1 MTDVKISALPSATTP
16 LTGTEILPIV
26 QGGTT
31 DQVSVA
37 NLTAG
42 RAVSAASLTLTTTP
56 LGVASGGTGL
66 TSLTA
71 GYIPYGNGTSAFSS
85 SSGLYFDGSNLGI
98 GTTSP
103 VNKLEIHS
111 NTTADCSL
119 YFSNDYSGAAYAANI
134 KLNAAN
140 TSGANYN
147 GLFCLSNGTVN
158 WQIYGAGS
166 SNTIAFAT
174 GSSSTERMR
183 IDSSGNVGIGT
194 QTPGSYGK
202 LAIIDATAAS
212 IVNSTSSTNG
222 YSFVQLQN
230 TGSGGR
236 SWQFATG
243 GSASIYNGGFAIFDY
258 TALATRLFVDS
269 SGNVLIGTTVAGTL
283 LTVNGVGTLCSGTAT
298 PAGGSTSARLLF
310 GTTAGFGIYYGSGAP
325 TVSAAQG
332 SIYLRSDGS
341 STSTRMYVNTTG
353 STTWTNVTTA
363 A

>member
-26 QGGTT
+26 QSATT

-42 RAVSAASLTLTTTP
+42 RSVSAASLTLTTTP
-56 LGVASGGTGL
+56 LAVGSGGTGL

-103 VNKLEIHS
+103 ANKLEIHS

-183 IDSSGNVGIGT
+183 IDSSGYVGIGT
-194 QTPGSYGK
+194 TSPSSYGHFCSVVGVSYVALQASVYNTAYFGPRSANDSICSIYYSWSPTNNADNVWLNDYSSGSWNIGYK
-202 LAIIDATAAS
+202 VGTSSSLAIL
-212 IVNSTSSTNG
+212 NS
-222 YSFVQLQN
+222 
-230 TGSGGR
+230 
-236 SWQFATG
+236 
-243 GSASIYNGGFAIFDY
+243 
-258 TALATRLFVDS
+258 
-269 SGNVLIGTTVAGTL
+269 
-283 LTVNGVGTLCSGTAT
+283 NGVLNVCASTAT
-298 PAGGSTSARLLF
+298 PAGGSTSARLVF

-332 SIYLRSDGS
+332 SIYIRSDGS
-341 STSTRMYVNTTG
+341 STSTRLYVNTNG